1 MMSSGKHRSVPVP
14 ALSRA
19 FRKPAGA
26 GIFADYQLG
35 APQFGKLILKVIA
48 STNTI
53 TSIAAGEM
61 DGFYQQPTTDDARQK
76 DMGLTVTESSEPTF
90 VGVYLINNQNVSDK
104 RIRQAMS
111 YAIDKDLLIEQNL
124 QEKALHRQPV

>member
-1 MMSSGKHRSVPVP
+1 MMH
-14 ALSRA
+14 L
-19 FRKPAGA
+19 
-26 GIFADYQLG
+26 
-35 APQFGKLILKVIA
+35 
-48 STNTI
+48 
-53 TSIAAGEM
+53 
-61 DGFYQQPTTDDARQK
+61 RQK

-90 VGVYLINNQNVSDK
+90 VGVFLINNQNVSDK